1 MTESDI
7 TDWLTAIGTA
17 GALVATVTLFWVD
30 RFQRRKQDR
39 RAQAVLVSGWA
50 DSVEPDDAVR
60 LLHVL
65 NMSDEP
71 VYNVNIF
78 LEDENKRDVTDNEA
92 IAVQPITSNASLKN
106 KRFLSMLPPKQQVTW
121 RVSRKKLAG
130 SGPEMSPPDPS
141 PGPGPDPGP
150 RTVPRVGL
158 LFNDRNSARWL
169 RDWDGKVSPAAKEE
183 YDPALHRASKR
194 ADIETPERTPRG

>member
-30 RFQRRKQDR
+30 RFQRQKKER

-50 DSVEPDDAVR
+50 DSVKPDEAVR

-92 IAVQPITSNASLKN
+92 IVAQPITSNASLKN
-106 KRFLSMLPPKQQVTW
+106 KRFLSILPPKQEVIWQVN
-121 RVSRKKLAG
+121 RKKQG
-130 SGPEMSPPDPS
+130 DSGQDTFP
-141 PGPGPDPGP
+141 PDPGP

-183 YDPALHRASKR
+183 DDPALHRAGKH
-194 ADIETPERTPRG
+194 ADIGTPERIPRG